1 MKLKTYKAVVSKRH
15 KTGYVID
22 DEGILYIKFLPHPDG
37 DPWMTT
43 GGVDIILDLLKIEPV
58 DGKTWVETKTKWEL
72 EVNIGF

>member
-1 MKLKTYKAVVSKRH
+1 MYKAVISKRW
-15 KTGYVID
+15 KTGYIID

-43 GGVDIILDLLKIEPV
+43 VGVDIILEKFGIKPA

-72 EVNIGF
+72 ELDI